1 MMNIDEAIKRSEE
14 AEKKERELYDIC
26 PATET
31 EWLHCDGTKNCKVM
45 LYGKN
50 MGCLKIAEEH
60 KQIAEWLKELK
71 QLKEQ
76 EPCEDAV
83 SRKEVL
89 EQTYNWSKDEFL
101 RTTDPFDYLRKR
113 VNGLPSVTPT
123 QKWIPTSEHQPKENG
138 NYLAFYRASDGTA
151 SLDFMM
157 VDHCNAGGG
166 WLHEESKKKSY
177 KKVMAWMPLPEPY
190 KEEMEIKE

>member
-1 MMNIDEAIKRSEE
+1 MYRIVLKDGKIINVNATGIYWLNESGTLGLYNDGDTVGRFNINNIAGWINPNYMAESEDAEQMSIEA
-14 AEKKERELYDIC
+14 L
-26 PATET
+26 
-31 EWLHCDGTKNCKVM
+31 
-45 LYGKN
+45 
-50 MGCLKIAEEH
+50 
-60 KQIAEWLKELK
+60 
-71 QLKEQ
+71 EQ